1 MNKKVILIILVAAIA
16 AVAFMLLNGK
26 LNPAEEGSEQKIDMT
41 DVYYYSPGDYF
52 VTNIKDSNSLSKVS
66 VSLALMNNKQMDFLA
81 ESNPVIRAC
90 IVDIMRSHTEEE
102 LRDPAITEVIA
113 KEITDSVNKALEM
126 SDIINV
132 YISDFVIQ

>member
-1 MNKKVILIILVAAIA
+1 MNKKVILIILVVAVV
-16 AVAFMLLNGK
+16 AVAFVVLNGR
-26 LNPAEEGSEQKIDMT
+26 LNPADEGTAEEASLQ

-66 VSLALMNNKQMDFLA
+66 VSLALTGKDQTDFLT

-90 IVDIMRSHTEEE
+90 IVDIMRGHTEAE
-102 LRDPAITEVIA
+102 LRDESITGEIA
-113 KEITDSVNKALEM
+113 KEITDSVNRALNIN
-126 SDIINV
+126 DVVNV